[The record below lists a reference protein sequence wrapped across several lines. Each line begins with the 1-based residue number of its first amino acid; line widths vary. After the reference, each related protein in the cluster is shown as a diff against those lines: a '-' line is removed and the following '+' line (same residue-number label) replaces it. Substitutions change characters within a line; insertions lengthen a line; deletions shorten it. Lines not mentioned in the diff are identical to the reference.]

1 VGDIERFLQRKELAE
16 SQKNYKYI
24 FINFTNHPM
33 HRTPSGDRRQ
43 ALQKEA
49 RELARDARALHKAAR
64 APAARREAE
73 RLQGE
78 AEKALAEA
86 GALKLQARL
95 EDLTVWQME
104 KVKQS
109 RKGLKTY
116 SYWMASWREGGKTR
130 NVHLGSSRKIDGEAA
145 RQKARE
151 MKAEALEKRV

>member
-1 VGDIERFLQRKELAE
+1 
-16 SQKNYKYI
+16 
-24 FINFTNHPM
+24 M

-49 RELARDARALHKAAR
+49 RELARDARALEKKAAR
-64 APAARREAE
+64 APAARKEAE

-78 AEKALAEA
+78 AENALAEA
-86 GALKLQARL
+86 QALKLQARL
-95 EDLTVWQME
+95 EDLTIWEME

-109 RKGLKTY
+109 RKGSRTY

-130 NVHLGSSRKIDGEAA
+130 NVHLGSCRKMDAEEA

-151 MKAEALEKRV
+151 RKAEALGMHAWLP

>member
-1 VGDIERFLQRKELAE
+1 
-16 SQKNYKYI
+16 
-24 FINFTNHPM
+24 M

-49 RELARDARALHKAAR
+49 RELARDARALQKAAR
-64 APAARREAE
+64 APAARLEAQ

-86 GALKLQARL
+86 EALKLQARL
-95 EDLTVWQME
+95 EDLTVWQMK

-109 RKGLKTY
+109 RKGSKTY

-130 NVHLGSSRKIDGEAA
+130 NVHLGSSRKMDAEAA
-145 RQKARE
+145 RRKARE
-151 MKAEALEKRV
+151 RKAEALGMRGS